1 MREDLKMCCGT
12 TCDARGNMKYVQGLL
27 TKIVQL
33 EEEVRGLKTENE
45 RLKAVQGS
53 SSGGTGM
60 DVSGVQDAAVYAG
73 CGPRS

>member
-1 MREDLKMCCGT
+1 MRDELSMCCGT
-12 TCDARGNMKYVQGLL
+12 TCDARGNMKYVRGLL
-27 TKIVQL
+27 SKIVQL

-53 SSGGTGM
+53 SSAAAG
-60 DVSGVQDAAVYAG
+60 VAVPSVQDAAEYAG